1 MLGKCQI
8 DARQIGDDKFSR
20 LVMNYHFR
28 SVSLNLFKG
37 NGLLKGFN
45 TVGSDSAK
53 EKESIALFF
62 RILHNLF
69 GCLAK
74 IFRYTS
80 LNGNF
85 WANGSLNPTEIW
97 WTSVRVLLSIPMT
110 SGDPA

>member
-1 MLGKCQI
+1 
-8 DARQIGDDKFSR
+8 
-20 LVMNYHFR
+20 MNWRFR

-37 NGLLKGFN
+37 NGLLKVFN
-45 TVGSDSAK
+45 TVGSDSAE

-62 RILHNLF
+62 GILHNLF

-74 IFRYTS
+74 NFRYTF

-85 WANGSLNPTEIW
+85 WANGSLNPTELW
-97 WTSVRVLLSIPMT
+97 WTSSFRVLLSIPMT